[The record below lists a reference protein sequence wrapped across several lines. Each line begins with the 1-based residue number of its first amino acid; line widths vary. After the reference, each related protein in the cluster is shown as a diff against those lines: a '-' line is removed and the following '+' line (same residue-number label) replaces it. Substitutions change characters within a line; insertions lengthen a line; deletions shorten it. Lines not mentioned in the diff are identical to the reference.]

1 MLPIGFVDEICFR
14 GSYCLNIDTNC
25 QFVCSSSKS
34 GKVAVGVPGCFSSS
48 QSSTSGWCSSVVKQG
63 SLFFSF

>member
-14 GSYCLNIDTNC
+14 GSYCSSIDTNC

-34 GKVAVGVPGCFSSS
+34 GKVAVGVPGCFSS
-48 QSSTSGWCSSVVKQG
+48 QPSTSGWCSSVVKQG